1 MIRVLSF
8 SVALLV
14 SLLLIQGASAQ
25 HALDA
30 NLEVGSNGL
39 NRRSTTS
46 PNGADFRARNL
57 IVTDSI
63 AGGRGFR
70 GDVGYSASGD
80 FTGSLGSDD
89 SLAFR
94 SNSALSDL
102 LFITSPQRLDA
113 FNIAQGTGVFEYR
126 PDFASLPQVNN
137 VYAGRSINDA
147 KIRLDRTS
155 ISLQSGSLLATS
167 VAASDVG
174 YVTKSDVQ
182 YAVTSSTLEGIGVR
196 PQATSFENLS
206 IYDRAEA
213 RQAMARSGASR
224 MDVQPVPFVSEF
236 DRANYAA
243 MVERLAER
251 GEEPPAMMQA
261 RINQAGGSGASYDA
275 IVERILE
282 QYADRKNIR
291 LDGLTRETTMR
302 DASASLGR
310 VEGLITGRLRRDQG
324 GGLKSD
330 DFRNTSERYDGVPR
344 SPLEGFATGGDPKDD
359 ESPAAVPGFEDPSA
373 GTDPTSEEGDGD
385 AKTLSVDEMA
395 KILSHRMEVTELS
408 ITDRSRLARAV
419 HQGEAA
425 LQEGRFFKAE
435 RRFEDAIQINP
446 GNPLLELARAN
457 AQIGAGLYLSAAL
470 TLDRTFATNPEVIDA
485 RFKPQLLPNRTRL
498 DLAVVAIRE
507 RLDRGH
513 DLEGY
518 GISLAYIGHQLGNA
532 ALMTEGLAFVKGT
545 EDVTLFGRLLRGI
558 WLGDPVDPNTFVD
571 PLPEPVAPEALQ
583 PEAPKPEEIPG
594 PSLVP

>member
-1 MIRVLSF
+1 MTRLLAF
-8 SVALLV
+8 SVALLLP
-14 SLLLIQGASAQ
+14 LLPTHTVSAQ

-30 NLEVGSNGL
+30 NLEVGSNGR

-46 PNGADFRARNL
+46 PNAAEYRARNL

-70 GDVGYSASGD
+70 GDVGYAASGD

-89 SLAFR
+89 SLGFR
-94 SNSALSDL
+94 SYSALSDL

-113 FNIAQGTGVFEYR
+113 FNIAQGTGVFEFR
-126 PDFASLPQVNN
+126 RDFTSLPAVNN
-137 VYAGRSINDA
+137 VYVGGAISDA
-147 KIRLDRTS
+147 KIRLDRMS
-155 ISLQSGSLLATS
+155 VALQSGSLLATA

-174 YVTKSDVQ
+174 YITRSDGQ

-196 PQATSFENLS
+196 PQTTSFENLS

-213 RQAMARSGASR
+213 RQAMARSGAEE
-224 MDVQPVPFVSEF
+224 MDVLPIPFVSQF

-243 MVERLAER
+243 MTERLAAR
-251 GEEPPAMMQA
+251 GEQPSAMTKA
-261 RINQAGGSGASYDA
+261 RFDQAGGSGASYDA

-282 QYADRKNIR
+282 QYADRKDIR
-291 LDGLTRETTMR
+291 LDGLTREPTLR

-310 VEGLITGRLRRDQG
+310 VEAIITGRLQRNQG
-324 GGLKSD
+324 GSLRSEE
-330 DFRNTSERYDGVPR
+330 FRNTNERYEGVPR
-344 SPLEGFATGGDPKDD
+344 SPLEGFGSSNNLED
-359 ESPAAVPGFEDPSA
+359 ESRGVIPGLDDPPLGTTPEVEETEEDA
-373 GTDPTSEEGDGD
+373 N
-385 AKTLSVDEMA
+385 TLSVDEMA

-435 RRFEDAIQINP
+435 RRFDDAIQINP

-457 AQIGAGLYLSAAL
+457 AQLGAGLYLSAAL
-470 TLDRTFATNPEVIDA
+470 TLERTFSSNPEVIDA
-485 RFKPQLLPNRTRL
+485 RFKEQLLPNRTRL
-498 DLAVVAIRE
+498 DFAVVAIRE

-513 DLEGY
+513 DLAAY

-532 ALMTEGLAFVKGT
+532 ALIAEGLAYLKGT
-545 EDVTLFGRLLRGI
+545 EELTFFGRLLRGI
-558 WLGDPVDPNTFVD
+558 WLGDPVDPNAFVD
-571 PLPEPVAPEALQ
+571 PLPEEKTPQAA
-583 PEAPKPEEIPG
+583 EAPAPKAQEIPG